1 MGTTHSENLLKGLEN
16 VLPSFEKRTKDG
28 NSELFAEFAEPA
40 QKYFYK
46 MAKSKVPEAI
56 ETYENEY
63 IKKELNTYDESE
75 AKGKEKEKLIKERKI
90 ERRMKIWSLVWRI
103 LPYIWFQKEGI
114 YIYVCGCIYV
124 LCIYMCLK
132 RLAEGKS

>member
-16 VLPSFEKRTKDG
+16 LLPTFEKRTKDV
-28 NSELFAEFAEPA
+28 NSELFAEFAEPG

-56 ETYENEY
+56 ETYEKEY

-75 AKGKEKEKLIKERKI
+75 DKGKEKEKLIKERKARRQI
-90 ERRMKIWSLVWRI
+90 ENLVAGMED
-103 LPYIWFQKEGI
+103 PAVYIEWLQKEGI
-114 YIYVCGCIYV
+114 HICVCGCGYIYCV
-124 LCIYMCLK
+124 
-132 RLAEGKS
+132 

>member
-16 VLPSFEKRTKDG
+16 VLPNFKKCTKDG
-28 NSELFAEFAEPA
+28 NSELFAEFAEPG

-56 ETYENEY
+56 ETYEKKY

-90 ERRMKIWSLVWRI
+90 ERRMNWSLVWRI

-114 YIYVCGCIYV
+114 YIYVWVYICVVYIYV
-124 LCIYMCLK
+124 
-132 RLAEGKS
+132 GV